1 MATKLISVR
10 INEATLGQLE
20 LERCNGLKANRIINQ
35 GTAMFIDLM
44 DTVRSIKA
52 YQLDRRQEL
61 DLFLNRWVPY
71 IYGLTGSRGSVPGNS

>member
-10 INEATLGQLE
+10 INEGTLGQLE

-61 DLFLNRWVPY
+61 DLFLNRWVPH
-71 IYGLTGSRGSVPGNS
+71 IYGLTGSRGSAPGNS